1 MILREVINMLK
12 IYGSEMCPD
21 CVACKK
27 NFDFYHIEY
36 EFIDINK
43 TLKNLK
49 NFLKLRDTLPV
60 FDHCKEIGDIGL
72 PALVKE
78 DGTVF
83 LSWEKFLEENNHKV
97 LEFKEENIKVCSL
110 DHKGC

>member
-1 MILREVINMLK
+1 MFK

-21 CVACKK
+21 CINCKAS
-27 NFDFYHIEY
+27 FDKYDIEY

-43 TLKNLK
+43 SLRNLK
-49 NFLKLRDTLPV
+49 VFLDMRDKNPV

-78 DGTVF
+78 DGKVF
-83 LSWEKFLEENNHKV
+83 LSWEKMLIEKGLEP
-97 LEFKEENIKVCSL
+97 LDVCSKPSCSITG
-110 DHKGC
+110 KGC

>member
-1 MILREVINMLK
+1 MLK

-43 TLKNLK
+43 TLRNLK
-49 NFLKLRDTLPV
+49 DFLKLRDALPV

-83 LSWEKFLEENNHKV
+83 LSWEKLGLGTRDQGLVTSHQLPV
-97 LEFKEENIKVCSL
+97 TSS
-110 DHKGC
+110 

>member
-1 MILREVINMLK
+1 MLK

-49 NFLKLRDTLPV
+49 IFLKLRDTLPV
-60 FDHCKEIGDIGL
+60 FDHCKEIGDIVRITKAT
-72 PALVKE
+72 PAGSFSNANKKA
-78 DGTVF
+78 GQ
-83 LSWEKFLEENNHKV
+83 KNNI
-97 LEFKEENIKVCSL
+97 L
-110 DHKGC
+110 

>member
-1 MILREVINMLK
+1 MFK

-21 CVACKK
+21 CIACKK
-27 NFDFYHIEY
+27 NFDHYGVKY
-36 EFIDINK
+36 VFIDINK
-43 TLKNLK
+43 NLKNLHD
-49 NFLKLRDTLPV
+49 FLILRDTLPV
-60 FDHCKEIGDIGL
+60 FDHSKEIHDIGL

-83 LSWEKFLEENNHKV
+83 LSWEKYLKDNGHEVIDFS
-97 LEFKEENIKVCSL
+97 KESKSCSL

>member
-1 MILREVINMLK
+1 MFK

-27 NFDFYHIEY
+27 NFDHYKVGY
-36 EFIDINK
+36 EFIDI
-43 TLKNLK
+43 TKNLK
-49 NFLKLRDTLPV
+49 NLHDFLVLRDTLPV
-60 FDHCKEIGDIGL
+60 FAHCKEAHDIGL

-78 DGTVF
+78 DGSVF
-83 LSWEKFLEENNHKV
+83 LSWEKYLEENGNKV
-97 LEFKEENIKVCSL
+97 IDFSSSASTCSCSA

>member
-1 MILREVINMLK
+1 MFK

-27 NFDFYHIEY
+27 NFDHYGVEY
-36 EFIDINK
+36 VFIDINK
-43 TLKNLK
+43 NLKNLHD
-49 NFLKLRDTLPV
+49 FLILRDTLPV
-60 FDHCKEIGDIGL
+60 FNHCKEIHDIGL

-83 LSWEKFLEENNHKV
+83 LSWEKYLEENGHKV
-97 LEFKEENIKVCSL
+97 LDFSNENKACSL